1 MQEILEQIVAKFD
14 EGEFVL
20 VIGEEDVS
28 KCFSTAPQRDVY
40 YLMLQT
46 AKGLSNLKA
55 AEEGVVQSCLLKAAD
70 DVANDVACEI
80 GKEMDEFPFFLAAVR
95 LEGGEFAVWGK
106 GYPVVLCYYAMRTCV
121 TMERMNEGPFD
132 SPSVFPFDIDD
143 VSLN

>member
-28 KCFSTAPQRDVY
+28 KCYCTASQKDVY

-46 AKGLSNLKA
+46 AKGLSNLKV
-55 AEEGVVQSCLLKAAD
+55 AEERVFGSCLLKGAD
-70 DVANDVACEI
+70 DATNNMACQI
-80 GKEMDEFPFFLAAVR
+80 GEEMDEFPFFLAAVR

-132 SPSVFPFDIDD
+132 SPSVSPFDIN
-143 VSLN
+143 SINLN